1 MIHPNNAVILP
12 NYQVKKVE
20 IKRQGKSLPLRA
32 IKKHSPYTL
41 ASFVKNYGSAFTPKR
56 NKNCV
61 RETTFKTF
69 KSGKNQIFLFKVI
82 SSFEL

>member
-61 RETTFKTF
+61 RETTFK
-69 KSGKNQIFLFKVI
+69 SGKNQ
-82 SSFEL
+82 